1 MHFGGGGAYVVK
13 MQFIKE
19 FVSRGCPARVE
30 RMQGLFED
38 VRGREGGTVEVED
51 LFEEWTV
58 FSFLSEG
65 FM

>member
-1 MHFGGGGAYVVK
+1 
-13 MQFIKE
+13 
-19 FVSRGCPARVE
+19 
-30 RMQGLFED
+30 MQGLFED